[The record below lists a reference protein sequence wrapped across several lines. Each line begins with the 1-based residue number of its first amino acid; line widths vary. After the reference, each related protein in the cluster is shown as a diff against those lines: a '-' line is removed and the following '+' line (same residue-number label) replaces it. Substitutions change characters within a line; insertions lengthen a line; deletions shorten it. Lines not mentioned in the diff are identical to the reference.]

1 MRQLVVTRPPV
12 NVGEDRGLHASL
24 PLLKEL
30 DPGMGDREE
39 RKGHEHSEG
48 RETVI

>member
-1 MRQLVVTRPPV
+1 MVAMPPL

-48 RETVI
+48 QETFI